1 MLDCVNINVHV
12 SDQHVNTTTHPLRVN
27 LKRWRIHITSYAYYL
42 EHRRTQA
49 PGQGCTND
57 DGDVPCSLTVSW
69 GHAMSLL
76 DPMMW
81 NVFESLNV
89 SPVFSSIAL
98 QMNEQH

>member
-1 MLDCVNINVHV
+1 MKYKSLSVLSVGPCEYQRTCVGSTCEHHDKI
-12 SDQHVNTTTHPLRVN
+12 
-27 LKRWRIHITSYAYYL
+27 SYAYFL

-76 DPMMW
+76 DPMVW